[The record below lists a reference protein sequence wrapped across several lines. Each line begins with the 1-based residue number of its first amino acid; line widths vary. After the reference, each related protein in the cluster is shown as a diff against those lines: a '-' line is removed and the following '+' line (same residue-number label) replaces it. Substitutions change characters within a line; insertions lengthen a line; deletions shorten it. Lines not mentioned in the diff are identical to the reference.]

1 MRRSTAGS
9 RRRRKQKKEAGSA
22 WQAGSTLGQLPISLF
37 ARYPFTNYL
46 QNCQQQQGHAQSETT
61 ANKRQAN
68 KQRQNGKT
76 KRNKTRRDGKR
87 KAEQGE
93 GEEKGTVAGAATQ
106 RNTTQRRW
114 DQLQEN

>member
-1 MRRSTAGS
+1 MAGS
-9 RRRRKQKKEAGSA
+9 S
-22 WQAGSTLGQLPISLF
+22 LGQLPISLF

-76 KRNKTRRDGKR
+76 KRNETRRDEKR
-87 KAEQGE
+87 KAEEEGGE
-93 GEEKGTVAGAATQ
+93 VEAKGTVAGAAAQ
-106 RNTTQRRW
+106 RDTTQRRW